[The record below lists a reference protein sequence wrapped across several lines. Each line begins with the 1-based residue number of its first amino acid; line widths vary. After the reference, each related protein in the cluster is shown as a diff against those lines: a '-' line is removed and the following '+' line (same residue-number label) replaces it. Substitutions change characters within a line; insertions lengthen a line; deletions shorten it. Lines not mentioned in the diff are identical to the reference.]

1 MNPMKI
7 HLLSIV
13 RIALWRDS
21 FCTGGLGLNFGGL
34 GGRGKRVFCAVMGRG
49 SALLILAIRR
59 ALLARFFSAR
69 RFFSCFCGAMRLSRF
84 IGCRLRIPRSF
95 SSFSPAFFLFRPLN
109 PYFYLTIYLLSLSKH

>member
-1 MNPMKI
+1 MKI
-7 HLLSIV
+7 HPLSRV

-21 FCTGGLGLNFGGL
+21 FCTGGLGLNFAGL
-34 GGRGKRVFCAVMGRG
+34 GGRGKRAFCAVMGRG

-95 SSFSPAFFLFRPLN
+95 SSFSLAFF
-109 PYFYLTIYLLSLSKH
+109 